1 VSRFHRPA
9 HLFQQKL
16 ASLSRVER
24 ARLAKAPAL
33 KSDDELIAE
42 AVAAGRM
49 RRRIAVGVSGL
60 SALGPKRVMQ
70 SKPQVV

>member
-1 VSRFHRPA
+1 V

-16 ASLSRVER
+16 ASFSRVER
-24 ARLAKAPAL
+24 ARYLAKAPAL

-49 RRRIAVGVSGL
+49 RRIAVGLSGL
-60 SALGPKRVMQ
+60 SALGPKQVMQ